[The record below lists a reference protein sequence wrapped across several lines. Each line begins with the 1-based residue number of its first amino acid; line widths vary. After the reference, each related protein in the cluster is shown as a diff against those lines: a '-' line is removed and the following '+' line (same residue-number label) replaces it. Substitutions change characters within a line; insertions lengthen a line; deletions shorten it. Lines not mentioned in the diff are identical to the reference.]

1 MGHVSI
7 SVLYIEENGYYNLL
21 LLLLL
26 LSNPN
31 IESHFTW
38 SGTLDPICGG
48 KRVNKILIW
57 GENPVFWRI
66 GLKDKLFIYSSREYH
81 VGCTLEL
88 AGRFLKYPDVLII
101 PHIN

>member
-1 MGHVSI
+1 MGQVST

-26 LSNPN
+26 SNPS

-66 GLKDKLFIYSSREYH
+66 RLKDKLFIYSSRKCH

-88 AGRFLKYPDVLII
+88 DGGFLKYPDVLII
-101 PHIN
+101 PRIN